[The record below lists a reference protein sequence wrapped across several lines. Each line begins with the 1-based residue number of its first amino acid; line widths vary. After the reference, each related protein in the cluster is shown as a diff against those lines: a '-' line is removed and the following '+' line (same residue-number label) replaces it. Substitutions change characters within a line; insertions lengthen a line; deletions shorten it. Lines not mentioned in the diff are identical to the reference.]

1 MFRQVTARAP
11 TRIDFGGGWTDVPPY
26 CDLEGGFVCNVAIDR
41 WASVRVCEASPT
53 AAAIIGADRTADHSL
68 ADAALRRSGVTGVDI
83 LVANEFPVGA
93 GLGGSSAAGVAAVA
107 ALGAWRGEMLAPGD
121 VAERSRAVEVEDL
134 GIPGGRQDH
143 YAAVLGGLLGLR
155 FTDTVEV
162 ERIELSSALRR
173 ELERRCILVYT
184 GQSRLSG
191 HTITA
196 VLDAY
201 RARDARVVFALKR
214 MKELAEEMAG
224 ALRSEDVD
232 ALAAF
237 VGEHWAHQRSL
248 HPAIPTAR
256 IDAIIHA
263 AHLAGGGGA
272 KALGASGGGTVL
284 VIAARESVD
293 ELRAAVKPL
302 GSILEFTLAEEGL
315 QVRR

>member
-1 MFRQVTARAP
+1 MFRQVTACAP

-41 WASVRVCEASPT
+41 WASVRVREASST
-53 AAAIIGADRTADHSL
+53 AAAVIGADRTADHSL

-83 LVANEFPVGA
+83 LVENEFPVGA

-107 ALGAWRGEMLAPGD
+107 ALGAWRGEMLAAGE

-162 ERIELSSALRR
+162 ERIELPPALRR

-191 HTITA
+191 QTITA

-201 RARDARVVFALKR
+201 RAGDARVVFALKR
-214 MKELAEEMAG
+214 MRELAEDMAS
-224 ALRSEDVD
+224 ALRNENVD

-248 HPAIPTAR
+248 HPRIPTAR

-263 AHLAGGGGA
+263 ARLAGSRGA

-284 VIAARESVD
+284 VIAGQETVD
-293 ELRAAVKPL
+293 QLRAAVAPL
-302 GSILEFTLAEEGL
+302 GTILEFSLTEVGL